1 MTADTIRQILR
12 WTEQCTKEHD
22 TCQQYRQLANSD
34 DHLPLRLVNVDP
46 YGEYLDQELRKS
58 DIDLLSCEQAP
69 HICVMHSQEAV
80 STSPD
85 GVQYLT
91 LSHRWSDPP
100 PIELTWETM
109 HQFSQQ
115 MPTSSLSAC
124 FKDAIHITRCL
135 GIRYI
140 WIDSIC
146 INQAD
151 PAEKASEISR
161 MQHIYKRSQLN
172 LSATSGES
180 GLIFPRNPE
189 SVIPVLSRE
198 NPRKS
203 RTSKTGKTFEAA
215 EEFLMVS
222 AGSWETFVDLGPL
235 NRRAWVVQERL
246 LAPRVLHCCYN
257 MVYWECPCLRASE
270 VDPLGKVD
278 HDKVTNSVDLRTNI
292 KKNFATASMEGW
304 NRLDTEGQG
313 TSFMD
318 LLDAFH
324 LIVRSYYF
332 PMELTYPRDRLP
344 AISGIARWFM
354 SRLGFTPESYVAGL
368 WRETLPECLLWHFFK
383 PPKGGAVRDV
393 EAAPSW
399 SWASVIC
406 NGRIVLGREWGMVDG
421 RPLIQDLRTVI
432 VPKNGDRFA
441 QLDAAILRLQ
451 AIVIPIDREHRNG
464 APHIRMSRDSKW
476 YKESHDPWSA
486 KTTTVQEKLREL
498 FNRDAHRFGHRLG
511 FVSMQ
516 KLQES
521 FDKSITRSYV
531 QARWDTADFLWL
543 NETSFRP
550 RQLYMVPLL
559 WDWGKG
565 PPGDVDFWSLD
576 IRGLLLQRLPGKG
589 QYKRVGMFMTA
600 NYTSWHNP
608 QLTKDILRHIPM
620 QALTKFS
627 DGALQQ
633 FHNGRQMN
641 THLVA
646 DTSQTSRRQGDSR
659 GHLMGVDDYLGV
671 NEDGLHS
678 IEIL

>member
-1 MTADTIRQILR
+1 MTAETVRQILR
-12 WTEQCTKEHD
+12 WTEQCTNEHD
-22 TCQQYRQLANSD
+22 TCQQYRQLTSSN
-34 DHLPLRLVNVDP
+34 DHLPLRLINVDP
-46 YGEYLDQELRKS
+46 YGEYLNHELWKT
-58 DIDLLSCEQAP
+58 DINILSCEQAP
-69 HICVMHSQEAV
+69 HICIMHSQEAV
-80 STSPD
+80 STSPN

-109 HQFSQQ
+109 DEFSKQ
-115 MPTSSLSAC
+115 MPTSSLSTC

-151 PAEKASEISR
+151 SAEKASEISR
-161 MQHIYKRSQLN
+161 MQDIYRRSQLN

-180 GLIFPRNPE
+180 GLIFPRNPK
-189 SVIPVLSRE
+189 SVLPILSRK
-198 NPRKS
+198 NPTES
-203 RTSKTGKTFEAA
+203 RTSKSGKPSEAA
-215 EEFLMVS
+215 EELLMVS
-222 AGSWETFVDLGPL
+222 AGPWETFVDLGPL

-270 VDPLGKVD
+270 IDPLGEVD
-278 HDKVTNSVDLRTNI
+278 HDGVTNSVDLRTNI

-304 NRLDTEGQG
+304 NQFNADFYG
-313 TSFMD
+313 TSFTEQMD
-318 LLDAFH
+318 PFH

-354 SRLGFTPESYVAGL
+354 SRLGLNPESYVAGL

-383 PPKGGAVRDV
+383 PPKGGAIRDV

-406 NGRIVLGREWGMVDG
+406 SGRIVLGRQWGMDNG
-421 RPLIQDLRTVI
+421 RPLIQDLQTVI
-432 VPKNGDRFA
+432 APKDGDRFA
-441 QLDAAILRLQ
+441 QLDVAILRLQ
-451 AIVIPIDREHRNG
+451 AIVIPIDRKWRNG
-464 APHIRMSRDSKW
+464 APHLRLCGDNKW

-486 KTTTVQEKLREL
+486 QATTNVQKLWEM
-498 FNRDAHRFGHRLG
+498 FKIDVPRFAHRLG
-511 FVSMQ
+511 FCSTQ
-516 KLQES
+516 ELQQTFE
-521 FDKSITRSYV
+521 KSITSSYV
-531 QARWDTADFLWL
+531 QARWDTSDFLWL
-543 NETSFRP
+543 YEKSSRP
-550 RQLYMVPLL
+550 RQLYMVPFL

-565 PPGDVDFWSLD
+565 SPGETDFWGLD

-589 QYKRVGMFMTA
+589 QYERVGMFMTA
-600 NYTSWHNP
+600 DYDSCHNR
-608 QLTKDILRHIPM
+608 QLPKGILSRISTD
-620 QALTKFS
+620 ALAKFS
-627 DGALQQ
+627 DGALLK
-633 FHNGRQMN
+633 FHNARQTN
-641 THLVA
+641 TRRVA
-646 DTSQTSRRQGDSR
+646 ETFQTSRRQGDLS
-659 GHLMGVDDYLGV
+659 GQLLGLDDYLGV